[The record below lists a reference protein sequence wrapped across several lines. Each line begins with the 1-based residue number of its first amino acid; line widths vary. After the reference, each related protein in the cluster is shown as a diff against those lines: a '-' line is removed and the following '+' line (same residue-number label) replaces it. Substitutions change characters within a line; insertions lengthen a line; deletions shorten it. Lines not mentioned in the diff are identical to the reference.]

1 MSEIATRTPDNI
13 IIVQKDNTKLTIRQ
27 FFDGKEELPDI
38 IARRVIKDLAP
49 IIPKDND
56 A

>member
-1 MSEIATRTPDNI
+1 MSKTASRTPDKI
-13 IIVQKDNTKLTIRQ
+13 IIVQKDNTKFTIHQ

-38 IARRVIKDLAP
+38 IARRVIKDLDP
-49 IIPKDND
+49 VIPKDDD